1 MMAAMRLLLFAA
13 YALVAWFAARALLR
27 WLLQSPPKPER
38 RGAGRPPDA
47 DMVRDPECGI
57 YVVKERAVT
66 RSIRGSVLCFCSE
79 DCAAKN
85 EARGG

>member
-1 MMAAMRLLLFAA
+1 MAEMRALMFAA
-13 YALVAWFAARALLR
+13 YVLIAWYVARAVLR

-38 RGAGRPPDA
+38 RDAGLPPDA
-47 DMVRDPECGI
+47 DMVRDPECGV
-57 YVVKERAVT
+57 YVLKERAVT
-66 RSIRGSVLCFCSE
+66 KVIRGSVLCFCSE

>member
-1 MMAAMRLLLFAA
+1 MASMRSLMFAA
-13 YALVAWFAARALLR
+13 YAFLAWYFARAVMR

-38 RGAGRPPDA
+38 RDAGLPPDA
-47 DMVRDPECGI
+47 DMVRDPECGV
-57 YVVKERAVT
+57 YVLKERAVT
-66 RSIRGSVLCFCSE
+66 RIIRGSVLCFCSE